1 MIHLILPNRLAHFYI
16 KHSFSFFLLLIC
28 FFLELPLVSANAATE
43 NKTINISN
51 QNQFDT
57 LRQNIKNIF
66 DRANNPVRLLVNF
79 KNTAA
84 NNGYTIYYY
93 NDGNNLF
100 WEGRNGIINWQNHR
114 LIINCESNVYLI
126 ATTQTREQLDSV
138 SWQNGSMYYVNGKPY
153 NYDRWTQF
161 TKSDSIC
168 SVTGTIPHNDSIAT
182 YRLNIPQSE
191 YDSNSTHVQITEW
204 YKSQVYPI
212 ANYSGGNLLFCNV
225 DTSYYEM
232 HDNQQILFPNF
243 DYYQSQRK
251 MKPRY
256 RFVKH
261 PSNVNN
267 KRIYYC
273 IAPSFIN
280 ITNVKLDSLIVQN
293 TWFFCNKRRKDRD
306 LLRLTNVSMNG
317 LLIENCKFN
326 AIRGNVIYL
335 DRVNNATIKNNR
347 FQDCYESCVVSNN
360 GGNKT
365 KVLNNIFDHC
375 GLGMKD
381 NFCISCSGENFLI
394 KGNRITNFTYS
405 AIGVGLDRD
414 KAKIGRISGIVEN
427 NTIDNFNFCSSD
439 SIMQKTLMDIGA
451 IYTWGQNDDVVIQNN
466 SISNYGGV
474 HQYRGIF
481 CDQGTKNV
489 TIIKNTI
496 KNIKNNSWGLSQNYI
511 ELDWREDSHQRFSD
525 HNSGNYI
532 YDNYFDTDA
541 AEFEF
546 QIKYDYHATTI
557 NVSSSNFSN
566 LSNLIND
573 SINSGNDF
581 IVVNLQQNATYEFKD
596 KHISLSNINRP
607 VSLKIVGHNTT
618 LVPVTSQYTS
628 LDFLSFDSIAA
639 KKPWMQHDFG
649 ANHSEVS
656 SNWGNWAFATGL
668 ITRTNISRTDHRVT
682 YSIATGNTS
691 LNVSEYDC
699 KGYYIQLTSWYTS
712 QVLPITKIERGVI
725 HFTSLTSEPLSLTNE
740 DYTHSNNQLKPRYR
754 IYHINYSHQYSK
766 ASTLLSIEDCTLAKV
781 ELSGINVKGNDG
793 KRPLINLDSIKSA
806 GIHISDC
813 NFENIHG
820 TVILAQKTSDLVV
833 SDCTFRDCLGDG
845 ISSRNGCIRTKVEN
859 NEFYNQ
865 GGNMTQSFA
874 IDCRGRN
881 FLVQNNKIENFCFG
895 GIAVG
900 LWRGYNPIDS
910 ISGTVRNNNIY
921 FTDSHVGYY
930 QFKTLMGGGA
940 IYAWKQSDRVVIT
953 KNTIRNI
960 RGLIGYKAIVGEV
973 GARNLRITDNTIN
986 NLRPDWLG
994 VKNYSIDLPWDSSDA
1009 IGFNRNNHQSGNVY
1023 IYGGASSV
1031 ITSASGNDYIVI
1043 TDKLRFEGRAP
1054 SSNMSLSPLQ
1064 ESDSEQD
1071 TDIHSEQNA
1080 PDDDN
1085 TTSPYYYNLNGN
1097 ITNVPK
1103 HGFSINVGTSTD
1115 RSTNKTSLLR

>member
-1 MIHLILPNRLAHFYI
+1 MF
-16 KHSFSFFLLLIC
+16 SFSLLRK
-28 FFLELPLVSANAATE
+28 E
-43 NKTINISN
+43 
-51 QNQFDT
+51 
-57 LRQNIKNIF
+57 
-66 DRANNPVRLLVNF
+66 RLLMFTALSLFFVIACEPVFGFTYSIRNQRDF
-79 KNTAA
+79 DNLKTKIDSVFTRTTDNTFTA
-84 NNGYTIYYY
+84 TIYAGVYYY
-93 NDGNNLF
+93 NDNNNLTWVNKGWSNKTIEINGRTGSTLISETTTLNNNLT
-100 WEGRNGIINWQNHR
+100 WE
-114 LIINCESNVYLI
+114 
-126 ATTQTREQLDSV
+126 
-138 SWQNGSMYYVNGKPY
+138 NGSIIYRSSGRRNPQE
-153 NYDRWTQF
+153 YDRWSALVKAKDTCRLAASTSLYANF
-161 TKSDSIC
+161 YLEK
-168 SVTGTIPHNDSIAT
+168 TGTPLPL
-182 YRLNIPQSE
+182 YQSDAA
-191 YDSNSTHVQITEW
+191 YVQFTEW
-204 YKSQVYPI
+204 YRSHVYKVLEI
-212 ANYSGGNLLFCNV
+212 TNNRILFNYPSSSYSETFGSRNV
-225 DTSYYEM
+225 Y
-232 HDNQQILFPNF
+232 FPNF
-243 DYYQSQRK
+243 DYYHSHNTLY
-251 MKPRY
+251 PRY
-256 RFVKH
+256 RLLRNPLK
-261 PSNVNN
+261 VNN
-267 KRIYYC
+267 DTVHYC
-273 IAPSFIN
+273 TTESFVN
-280 ITNVKLDSLIVQN
+280 IKNSSLKSFKVSGLK
-293 TWFFCNKRRKDRD
+293 FLCNKRGDDCNLIRFWNN
-306 LLRLTNVSMNG
+306 TISSNVLVS
-317 LLIENCKFN
+317 NCNFE
-326 AIRGNVIYL
+326 AIRGEVIYIML
-335 DRVNNATIKNNR
+335 TNNVTVQNCTFLN
-347 FQDCYESCVVSNN
+347 CYESCVVSLNGSKYTHVKNN
-360 GGNKT
+360 TFQG
-365 KVLNNIFDHC
+365 C
-375 GLGMKD
+375 GKGMRQ
-381 NFCISCSGENFLI
+381 NFCILCRGENFTVENNDI
-394 KGNRITNFTYS
+394 RQFSYS
-405 AIGVGLDRD
+405 AIGVGNDRGSNPSYPT
-414 KAKIGRISGIVEN
+414 KGVVRN
-427 NTIDNFNFCSSD
+427 NMIDNAGYDEPESAVFLH
-439 SIMQKTLMDIGA
+439 TLMDAGA
-451 IYTWGQNDDVVIQNN
+451 IYTWAKSDDVKIIDNT
-466 SISNYGGV
+466 IKNYGGV
-474 HQYRGIF
+474 HTYRGIF

-489 TIIKNTI
+489 TIIGNTI
-496 KNIKNNSWGLSQNYI
+496 SNIRDNRLPAPYHKPQNYI
-511 ELDWREDSHQRFSD
+511 EVDWVESSHSNFAS
-525 HNSGNYI
+525 HNTNNFV
-532 YDNYFDTDA
+532 YDNYFDTDTAKLDFEIESNCHA
-541 AEFEF
+541 A
-546 QIKYDYHATTI
+546 TI

-566 LSNLIND
+566 LSNLINN
-573 SINSGNDF
+573 SINNGNDF

-668 ITRTNISRTDHRVT
+668 ITRTYISRTDHRVT

-865 GGNMTQSFA
+865 GGNMTQSFV

-900 LWRGYNPIDS
+900 LWRGYDPIDS

-921 FTDSHVGYY
+921 FTDSHFGNY

-1009 IGFNRNNHQSGNVY
+1009 AGFNRNNYQSGNVY

-1031 ITSASGNDYIVI
+1031 IASASGRDYVIVA
-1043 TDKLRFEGRAP
+1043 DKLRFEGRAP
-1054 SSNMSLSPLQ
+1054 SSSMSLSPLQ

-1071 TDIHSEQNA
+1071 SDIHSEQNA

-1097 ITNVPK
+1097 ISNAPK
-1103 HGFSINVGTSTD
+1103 RGFSINVGTSID
-1115 RSTNKTSLLR
+1115 RSTNKASLLR